1 MYARPA
7 NPGGDNYSWMFK
19 WSEKKKVWIC
29 EVCDREVYSSTDD
42 HLTSAMHEKRKD
54 NYQWYDWLMD
64 KRAKEPAQARADP
77 WQVPGADPWTTFG
90 RPMSSSAS
98 ASHWPRPASPPVPPG
113 GFPVPPAPR
122 EPPPGLRPT
131 PHAQPAPQV
140 QPQGC
145 AAPAAHASTA
155 SASQW
160 LNPGLGPGQ
169 DLTNIWVEI
178 AKLVRDQAQ
187 LKDELTQLRASVRDQ
202 MSAQDLPR
210 MSTDIT
216 RLVTVQMEHRDELNQ
231 LWYLGNSQTEL
242 RDELNQLRAL
252 VKELKERGDQ
262 DRDSTGSPAAAAD
275 TDSVAESSTGSFLN
289 VSAP

>member
-1 MYARPA
+1 MHARPA
-7 NPGGDNYSWMFK
+7 NPGGEKYAWMFS
-19 WSEKKKVWIC
+19 WSDKKKCWHC
-29 EVCDREVYSSTDD
+29 DVCDKDTYNDD
-42 HLTSAMHEKRKD
+42 HLTSVTHVKRKD
-54 NYQWYDWLMD
+54 DYSWCEWIVE

-77 WQVPGADPWTTFG
+77 RQVPGADPWTTCG
-90 RPMSSSAS
+90 RGSAS
-98 ASHWPRPASPPVPPG
+98 ASHVPQPANLQVPPG

-131 PHAQPAPQV
+131 PQAQPAPQV

-145 AAPAAHASTA
+145 PAPAAQASTA

-187 LKDELTQLRASVRDQ
+187 LKDELTQVRASVRDQ

-231 LWYLGNSQTEL
+231 LWYLGNSHTEL
-242 RDELNQLRAL
+242 RDELNELRAL

-275 TDSVAESSTGSFLN
+275 ADSVAGSSTGSFLN